1 MHQRLDSNNTP
12 MQIDLTANTTVIRK
26 LQSRQKQARTVNQH
40 KDPDFDLENQIIHE
54 ITALNNK
61 SKR

>member
-1 MHQRLDSNNTP
+1 
-12 MQIDLTANTTVIRK
+12 MQIELMDNTTVIRK
-26 LQSRQKQARTVNQH
+26 LQSRQQQARTVNQH

-54 ITALNNK
+54 ITALNHK